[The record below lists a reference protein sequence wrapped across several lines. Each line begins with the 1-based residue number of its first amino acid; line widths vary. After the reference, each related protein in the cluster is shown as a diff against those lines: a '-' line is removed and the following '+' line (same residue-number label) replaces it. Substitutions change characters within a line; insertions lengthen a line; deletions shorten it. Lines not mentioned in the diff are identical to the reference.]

1 MGEQYPA
8 LGLLERFVARGVPL
22 TTASDAHRLEH
33 VADRADD
40 LRAVLA
46 AAGADAL
53 QGYRGRCRLPGGR
66 GGGAAR
72 PGGEGL
78 MPTPAEL
85 ALSHTDLKPEELEHL
100 QRLLGSWSVLA
111 DLSFSDLL
119 LLVPVHAARSN
130 GTAPGADAEAGRTQD
145 PELVVLGQMRPNNR
159 PTLVDQ
165 DLVGQTVN
173 ESQWTLVAQ
182 CLHSGEIVRGS
193 IHHPIL
199 GEQVPVEN
207 IPVRFEGRI
216 IGALLR
222 VSLAPL
228 KGPTSM
234 YERTYLDVFERLAD
248 MVAQS
253 AFPFPDEDVGTEE
266 APRVGDGVV
275 VVDADGRVEF
285 ASPNAMNA
293 FHRMGIYTQP
303 EGRRFGDLDIEE
315 SAVEWALATGRPVVE
330 EVERRPDVIVLVHC
344 IPLLSHGV
352 VTGAMILLR
361 DVTDVRRLDRLLLS
375 KDAAIREVH
384 HRVKNNLQTISS
396 LLSLQARRV
405 GDRAARVALH
415 EAERRVRSIALV
427 HEILSRD
434 PSDQVPFAEIV
445 SSLVQMAED
454 SVVSSQPIVIS
465 VHGDL
470 GEVAADVAT
479 PLAVTVAE
487 LLQNAVEHA
496 FDPENAGGRGR
507 GGRAGGGGRRRGLRA
522 GGPRRPDAVQR
533 GGGAPRRGARRR
545 AGAARGVR
553 HRADDEPRALDRARP
568 RGQSAGGDD
577 LHGGGAGGRRGRDP
591 RGDLGAGARAAVS
604 VAAVPR
610 RRQAQM
616 ATRCERRAASHA
628 LRSLRRSSSEVPP
641 QTPDSW
647 LVASAKSRQGSSAS
661 HAWQTRLAAS
671 IWSTAGPVVPTGKK
685 RSGSVL
691 RQAAER
697 RQSSASQS
705 TVRFHMR
712 AIGMCLHQ
720 HCDPFHMIGPRWC
733 PSVKSG
739 LTGKRVTVRR
749 GPGKEFF
756 VKVSAAPA
764 VES

>member
-1 MGEQYPA
+1 
-8 LGLLERFVARGVPL
+8 
-22 TTASDAHRLEH
+22 
-33 VADRADD
+33 
-40 LRAVLA
+40 
-46 AAGADAL
+46 
-53 QGYRGRCRLPGGR
+53 
-66 GGGAAR
+66 
-72 PGGEGL
+72 

-85 ALSHTDLKPEELEHL
+85 AESHTDLKPEELEHL

-119 LLVPVHAARSN
+119 LLVPVHPSNAPDGPDAAAS
-130 GTAPGADAEAGRTQD
+130 DED

-173 ESQWTLVAQ
+173 ESQWSLVAR
-182 CLHSGEIVRGS
+182 CLHTGEIVRGS
-193 IHHPIL
+193 IHHPTL

-207 IPVRFEGRI
+207 VPVRFEGRI
-216 IGALLR
+216 IAVLLR

-293 FHRMGIYTQP
+293 FHRMGIYAQP

-352 VTGAMILLR
+352 GTGAMILLR

-434 PSDQVPFAEIV
+434 PSDQVPFAQIV

-454 SVVSSQPIVIS
+454 SVVSSQPVVIA

-470 GEVAADVAT
+470 GEVTADVAT

-496 FDPENAGGRGR
+496 FDPDNAG
-507 GGRAGGGGRRRGLRA
+507 AS
-522 GGPRRPDAVQR
+522 D
-533 GGGAPRRGARRR
+533 
-545 AGAARGVR
+545 GAARL
-553 HRADDEPRALDRARP
+553 E
-568 RGQSAGGDD
+568 
-577 LHGGGAGGRRGRDP
+577 GAGGAAGSAPVGHVDLTLACDDAALTVEVRDDGLGLP
-591 RGDLGAGARAAVS
+591 SGFDIERTTSLGLSIVRDLVVS
-604 VAAVPR
+604 
-610 RRQAQM
+610 QLEGTISM
-616 ATRCERRAASHA
+616 HG
-628 LRSLRRSSSEVPP
+628 L
-641 QTPDSW
+641 
-647 LVASAKSRQGSSAS
+647 SAS
-661 HAWQTRLAAS
+661 EGGGTRVAIS
-671 IWSTAGPVVPTGKK
+671 VPV
-685 RSGSVL
+685 
-691 RQAAER
+691 
-697 RQSSASQS
+697 
-705 TVRFHMR
+705 R
-712 AIGMCLHQ
+712 A
-720 HCDPFHMIGPRWC
+720 PR
-733 PSVKSG
+733 
-739 LTGKRVTVRR
+739 
-749 GPGKEFF
+749 
-756 VKVSAAPA
+756 
-764 VES
+764 

>member
-1 MGEQYPA
+1 
-8 LGLLERFVARGVPL
+8 
-22 TTASDAHRLEH
+22 
-33 VADRADD
+33 
-40 LRAVLA
+40 
-46 AAGADAL
+46 
-53 QGYRGRCRLPGGR
+53 
-66 GGGAAR
+66 
-72 PGGEGL
+72 

-85 ALSHTDLKPEELEHL
+85 AQSHTDLKPDELEHL

-119 LLVPVHAARSN
+119 LLVPVHADHDH
-130 GTAPGADAEAGRTQD
+130 ADEED
-145 PELVVLGQMRPNNR
+145 PELIVLGQMRPNNR
-159 PTLVDQ
+159 PTLVEQ

-173 ESQWTLVAQ
+173 ESQWTLVAR
-182 CLHSGEIVRGS
+182 CLHSGEIVRGT
-193 IHHPIL
+193 IHHPII

-207 IPVRFEGRI
+207 IPVRYEGRI

-275 VVDADGRVEF
+275 VVDAEGRVEF
-285 ASPNAMNA
+285 ASPNALNA
-293 FHRMGIYTQP
+293 FHRMGIYAQP

-352 VTGAMILLR
+352 VAGAMILLR

-396 LLSLQARRV
+396 LLRLQARRV
-405 GDRAARVALH
+405 GDRAARIALH

-454 SVVSSQPIVIS
+454 SVVSSQPIVIA

-496 FDPENAGGRGR
+496 FDPEAAGGQDGAA
-507 GGRAGGGGRRRGLRA
+507 GLEGAGGAA
-522 GGPRRPDAVQR
+522 GYAPDGPCRPDALQR
-533 GGGAPRRGARRR
+533 RERALRRGARRR
-545 AGAARGVR
+545 SGTARGLR
-553 HRADDEPRALDRARP
+553 HREHGESRALDRARP
-568 RGQSAGGDD
+568 GGQSARRDDRHGGDPA
-577 LHGGGAGGRRGRDP
+577 GGGRRDAGGDLGPGAGAPVTPWAQSPGGPGGPGDSVAPVTQWAGDSVARWRRAASGGRPATPCAACGAPPRRCRPRRRTPGWWPARSRGRARGRRTNGRPAWPPRSGRRRDRSSRRGRRGRV
-591 RGDLGAGARAAVS
+591 RCAG
-604 VAAVPR
+604 R
-610 RRQAQM
+610 RPN
-616 ATRCERRAASHA
+616 ASSR
-628 LRSLRRSSSEVPP
+628 LRPNRP
-641 QTPDSW
+641 
-647 LVASAKSRQGSSAS
+647 
-661 HAWQTRLAAS
+661 
-671 IWSTAGPVVPTGKK
+671 
-685 RSGSVL
+685 SGSTS
-691 RQAAER
+691 EPWKC
-697 RQSSASQS
+697 AS
-705 TVRFHMR
+705 TRIVILF
-712 AIGMCLHQ
+712 
-720 HCDPFHMIGPRWC
+720 
-733 PSVKSG
+733 
-739 LTGKRVTVRR
+739 T
-749 GPGKEFF
+749 
-756 VKVSAAPA
+756 
-764 VES
+764 

>member
-1 MGEQYPA
+1 
-8 LGLLERFVARGVPL
+8 
-22 TTASDAHRLEH
+22 
-33 VADRADD
+33 
-40 LRAVLA
+40 
-46 AAGADAL
+46 
-53 QGYRGRCRLPGGR
+53 
-66 GGGAAR
+66 
-72 PGGEGL
+72 
-78 MPTPAEL
+78 
-85 ALSHTDLKPEELEHL
+85 
-100 QRLLGSWSVLA
+100 
-111 DLSFSDLL
+111 
-119 LLVPVHAARSN
+119 
-130 GTAPGADAEAGRTQD
+130 
-145 PELVVLGQMRPNNR
+145 
-159 PTLVDQ
+159 
-165 DLVGQTVN
+165 
-173 ESQWTLVAQ
+173 
-182 CLHSGEIVRGS
+182 
-193 IHHPIL
+193 
-199 GEQVPVEN
+199 
-207 IPVRFEGRI
+207 
-216 IGALLR
+216 
-222 VSLAPL
+222 
-228 KGPTSM
+228 M

-266 APRVGDGVV
+266 SPRVGDGVV

-303 EGRRFGDLDIEE
+303 EGRRFGDLDVEE

-445 SSLVQMAED
+445 GSLVQMAED
-454 SVVSSQPIVIS
+454 SVVSSQPIVIA

-496 FDPENAGGRGR
+496 FDPENAGGQDG
-507 GGRAGGGGRRRGLRA
+507 AVGLE
-522 GGPRRPDAVQR
+522 
-533 GGGAPRRGARRR
+533 GA
-545 AGAARGVR
+545 
-553 HRADDEPRALDRARP
+553 
-568 RGQSAGGDD
+568 
-577 LHGGGAGGRRGRDP
+577 GGGAGYAPVGHVDLTMSSDEAELRVEVRDDGLGLPEGFDIEKTSSLGLSIVRDLVVSQLEGTISMEPLPVADGGGTRVAISVPVRAPGDRGEP
-591 RGDLGAGARAAVS
+591 RCRLSRAMQPAAVQL
-604 VAAVPR
+604 V
-610 RRQAQM
+610 QM
-616 ATRCERRAASHA
+616 ATRCERRAASQA
-628 LRSLRRSSSEVPP
+628 LRNLRRSSSDVPP

-661 HAWQTRLAAS
+661 QAWQTRFAAS

-720 HCDPFHMIGPRWC
+720 HCDPFHMIGPRRC

-739 LTGKRVTVRR
+739 LTEKRVTVC
-749 GPGKEFF
+749 P
-756 VKVSAAPA
+756 AARQGVFGENSTA
-764 VES
+764 VAVDS

>member
-1 MGEQYPA
+1 M
-8 LGLLERFVARGVPL
+8 
-22 TTASDAHRLEH
+22 
-33 VADRADD
+33 
-40 LRAVLA
+40 
-46 AAGADAL
+46 
-53 QGYRGRCRLPGGR
+53 
-66 GGGAAR
+66 
-72 PGGEGL
+72 
-78 MPTPAEL
+78 
-85 ALSHTDLKPEELEHL
+85 
-100 QRLLGSWSVLA
+100 
-111 DLSFSDLL
+111 
-119 LLVPVHAARSN
+119 
-130 GTAPGADAEAGRTQD
+130 
-145 PELVVLGQMRPNNR
+145 
-159 PTLVDQ
+159 
-165 DLVGQTVN
+165 GQTVN

-182 CLHSGEIVRGS
+182 CLHTGEIVRGS

-216 IGALLR
+216 IAALLR

-415 EAERRVRSIALV
+415 ESERRVRSIALV

-445 SSLVQMAED
+445 GSLVQMAED
-454 SVVSSQPIVIS
+454 SVVSSQPIVIA

-470 GEVAADVAT
+470 GEVAGRRG
-479 PLAVTVAE
+479 
-487 LLQNAVEHA
+487 HA
-496 FDPENAGGRGR
+496 AGGH
-507 GGRAGGGGRRRGLRA
+507 GGRAAAERGRARLRPGERRRQRRRGRARGGGRCRRLRA
-522 GGPRRPDAVQR
+522 GGPRRPHADATR
-533 GGGAPRRGARRR
+533 TRRCASRCATTGSGCRRGSTSSGRR
-545 AGAARGVR
+545 ASASRSCATWWSVSSRARSPWRRCRRPKGAAR
-553 HRADDEPRALDRARP
+553 
-568 RGQSAGGDD
+568 
-577 LHGGGAGGRRGRDP
+577 
-591 RGDLGAGARAAVS
+591 
-604 VAAVPR
+604 
-610 RRQAQM
+610 
-616 ATRCERRAASHA
+616 
-628 LRSLRRSSSEVPP
+628 
-641 QTPDSW
+641 
-647 LVASAKSRQGSSAS
+647 
-661 HAWQTRLAAS
+661 AW
-671 IWSTAGPVVPTGKK
+671 
-685 RSGSVL
+685 
-691 RQAAER
+691 
-697 RQSSASQS
+697 
-705 TVRFHMR
+705 
-712 AIGMCLHQ
+712 
-720 HCDPFHMIGPRWC
+720 
-733 PSVKSG
+733 
-739 LTGKRVTVRR
+739 
-749 GPGKEFF
+749 
-756 VKVSAAPA
+756 
-764 VES
+764 

>member
-1 MGEQYPA
+1 
-8 LGLLERFVARGVPL
+8 
-22 TTASDAHRLEH
+22 
-33 VADRADD
+33 
-40 LRAVLA
+40 
-46 AAGADAL
+46 
-53 QGYRGRCRLPGGR
+53 
-66 GGGAAR
+66 
-72 PGGEGL
+72 

-85 ALSHTDLKPEELEHL
+85 AQTHTDLKPEELEHL

-119 LLVPVHAARSN
+119 LLVPVH
-130 GTAPGADAEAGRTQD
+130 TAGVEAEEVSGAD
-145 PELVVLGQMRPNNR
+145 PELVVLGQMRPTNR

-173 ESQWTLVAQ
+173 ESQWVLVAR

-216 IGALLR
+216 IAALLR

-293 FHRMGIYTQP
+293 FHRMGIYSQP

-315 SAVEWALATGRPVVE
+315 TAVEWALATGRPVVE

-470 GEVAADVAT
+470 GEVSADVAT

-496 FDPENAGGRGR
+496 FDPEAAGGTDGAA
-507 GGRAGGGGRRRGLRA
+507 GLEGAGGSA
-522 GGPRRPDAVQR
+522 GYAPVGPCRPDDVQR
-533 GGGAPRRGARRR
+533 GDGTPRRGAGRR
-545 AGAARGVR
+545 AGAPGGIR
-553 HRADDEPRALDRARP
+553 HREDVEPRALDRARP
-568 RGQSAGGDD
+568 GGQSAGGHH
-577 LHGGGAGGRRGRDP
+577 LHGCGRGGRRGRDAG
-591 RGDLGAGARAAVS
+591 GDLGARAGAPVSALGARA
-604 VAAVPR
+604 
-610 RRQAQM
+610 QAQN
-616 ATRCERRAASHA
+616 AARCERRAASHA
-628 LRSLRRSSSEVPP
+628 LRSLRRSSSDVPP
-641 QTPDSW
+641 HTPDSW

-661 HAWQTRLAAS
+661 QEWQTRLAAS

-685 RSGSVL
+685 RSGSVS
-691 RQAAER
+691 RQAATR

-712 AIGMCLHQ
+712 AIGLCLHQ
-720 HCDPFHMIGPRWC
+720 HCDPFHMIGPERC
-733 PSVKSG
+733 PSVKRG
-739 LTGKRVTVRR
+739 FTRMRVTARR
-749 GPGKEFF
+749 GPGKEF
-756 VKVSAAPA
+756 S
-764 VES
+764 

>member
-1 MGEQYPA
+1 
-8 LGLLERFVARGVPL
+8 
-22 TTASDAHRLEH
+22 
-33 VADRADD
+33 
-40 LRAVLA
+40 
-46 AAGADAL
+46 
-53 QGYRGRCRLPGGR
+53 
-66 GGGAAR
+66 
-72 PGGEGL
+72 

-85 ALSHTDLKPEELEHL
+85 AQSYTELKPEELGHL

-119 LLVPVHAARSN
+119 LLVPVGGDEHPT
-130 GTAPGADAEAGRTQD
+130 TAGD

-173 ESQWTLVAQ
+173 ESQWALVAR
-182 CLHSGEIVRGS
+182 CLHTGEIVRGT

-207 IPVRFEGRI
+207 IPVRLDGTVI
-216 IGALLR
+216 AVLLR

-253 AFPFPDEDVGTEE
+253 AFPFPGEDVGTEE

-293 FHRMGIYTQP
+293 FHRMGIYSAP

-315 SAVEWALATGRPVVE
+315 SAVEWALGNGRPVVE
-330 EVERRPDVIVLVHC
+330 EVERRPDVIVLLHC
-344 IPLLSHGV
+344 IPLLSHGM

-415 EAERRVRSIALV
+415 EAERRVRSISLV

-445 SSLVQMAED
+445 ISLVQMAED
-454 SVVSSQPIVIS
+454 SVVSSQPIVITTS
-465 VHGDL
+465 GDL

-479 PLAVTVAE
+479 PLAVTLAE
-487 LLQNAVEHA
+487 LLQNAVEHG
-496 FDPENAGGRGR
+496 FSPETSADGTSASEVQVGHVHVTMSHTGTE
-507 GGRAGGGGRRRGLRA
+507 LTV
-522 GGPRRPDAVQR
+522 AVQDD
-533 GGGAPRRGARRR
+533 GVGLP
-545 AGAARGVR
+545 AGF
-553 HRADDEPRALDRARP
+553 D
-568 RGQSAGGDD
+568 
-577 LHGGGAGGRRGRDP
+577 
-591 RGDLGAGARAAVS
+591 
-604 VAAVPR
+604 
-610 RRQAQM
+610 
-616 ATRCERRAASHA
+616 
-628 LRSLRRSSSEVPP
+628 
-641 QTPDSW
+641 
-647 LVASAKSRQGSSAS
+647 
-661 HAWQTRLAAS
+661 
-671 IWSTAGPVVPTGKK
+671 
-685 RSGSVL
+685 
-691 RQAAER
+691 
-697 RQSSASQS
+697 
-705 TVRFHMR
+705 
-712 AIGMCLHQ
+712 
-720 HCDPFHMIGPRWC
+720 
-733 PSVKSG
+733 
-739 LTGKRVTVRR
+739 
-749 GPGKEFF
+749 
-756 VKVSAAPA
+756 
-764 VES
+764 

>member
-1 MGEQYPA
+1 
-8 LGLLERFVARGVPL
+8 
-22 TTASDAHRLEH
+22 
-33 VADRADD
+33 
-40 LRAVLA
+40 
-46 AAGADAL
+46 
-53 QGYRGRCRLPGGR
+53 
-66 GGGAAR
+66 
-72 PGGEGL
+72 

-85 ALSHTDLKPEELEHL
+85 AQSYTELKPEELGHL

-111 DLSFSDLL
+111 NLSFSDLL
-119 LLVPVHAARSN
+119 LVVPVHAGVGQS
-130 GTAPGADAEAGRTQD
+130 PSED

-165 DLVGQTVN
+165 DLVGQKID
-173 ESQWTLVAQ
+173 EAQWALAAS

-193 IHHPIL
+193 IHHPVL

-207 IPVRFEGRI
+207 IPVRFG
-216 IGALLR
+216 GAVIAVMLR

-253 AFPFPDEDVGTEE
+253 AFPYPDEDVGTEE

-293 FHRMGIYTQP
+293 FHRMGIYAPP

-315 SAVEWALATGRPVVE
+315 TAIEWALANGRPVVE
-330 EVERRPDVIVLVHC
+330 EVERRPDVIVLLHI

-405 GDRAARVALH
+405 DERAARVALH
-415 EAERRVRSIALV
+415 EAERRVRSISLV

-445 SSLVQMAED
+445 VSLVQMAED

-465 VHGDL
+465 TTGDL
-470 GEVAADVAT
+470 GEVTADVAT
-479 PLAVTVAE
+479 PLAVTLAE

-496 FDPENAGGRGR
+496 FDPEPAGGAEST
-507 GGRAGGGGRRRGLRA
+507 AGDAPVGHVNVTLSNTGSELIVAVRDDGHGLPE
-522 GGPRRPDAVQR
+522 GFDIEKTTSLGLSI
-533 GGGAPRRGARRR
+533 
-545 AGAARGVR
+545 VR
-553 HRADDEPRALDRARP
+553 D
-568 RGQSAGGDD
+568 
-577 LHGGGAGGRRGRDP
+577 
-591 RGDLGAGARAAVS
+591 
-604 VAAVPR
+604 
-610 RRQAQM
+610 
-616 ATRCERRAASHA
+616 
-628 LRSLRRSSSEVPP
+628 
-641 QTPDSW
+641 
-647 LVASAKSRQGSSAS
+647 LVASQLEGHISMEEVPAS
-661 HAWQTRLAAS
+661 EGGGTRVEIAV
-671 IWSTAGPVVPTGKK
+671 PV
-685 RSGSVL
+685 
-691 RQAAER
+691 
-697 RQSSASQS
+697 
-705 TVRFHMR
+705 R
-712 AIGMCLHQ
+712 AH
-720 HCDPFHMIGPRWC
+720 R
-733 PSVKSG
+733 
-739 LTGKRVTVRR
+739 
-749 GPGKEFF
+749 
-756 VKVSAAPA
+756 
-764 VES
+764 

>member
-1 MGEQYPA
+1 
-8 LGLLERFVARGVPL
+8 
-22 TTASDAHRLEH
+22 
-33 VADRADD
+33 
-40 LRAVLA
+40 
-46 AAGADAL
+46 
-53 QGYRGRCRLPGGR
+53 
-66 GGGAAR
+66 
-72 PGGEGL
+72 

-85 ALSHTDLKPEELEHL
+85 ALSHTDLKPDELEHL

-119 LLVPVHAARSN
+119 LLVPVH
-130 GTAPGADAEAGRTQD
+130 GDHDEGHEADDEED
-145 PELVVLGQMRPNNR
+145 PELIVLGQMRPNNR
-159 PTLVDQ
+159 PTLVEQ

-173 ESQWTLVAQ
+173 ESQWTLVAR
-182 CLHSGEIVRGS
+182 CLHSGEIVRGT
-193 IHHPIL
+193 IHHPII

-253 AFPFPDEDVGTEE
+253 AFPFPDDEDVGTEE

-275 VVDADGRVEF
+275 VVDSEGRVEF
-285 ASPNAMNA
+285 ASPNALNA

-352 VTGAMILLR
+352 VAGAMILLR

-375 KDAAIREVH
+375 KDTAIREVH

-396 LLSLQARRV
+396 LLRLQARRV
-405 GDRAARVALH
+405 GDRAARIALH

-454 SVVSSQPIVIS
+454 SVVSSQPIVIA

-487 LLQNAVEHA
+487 LLQNTVEHT
-496 FDPENAGGRGR
+496 FDPEAAGGQDRR
-507 GGRAGGGGRRRGLRA
+507 GGARGCGWGCRLHA
-522 GGPRRPDAVQR
+522 DGPRRP
-533 GGGAPRRGARRR
+533 
-545 AGAARGVR
+545 
-553 HRADDEPRALDRARP
+553 HAL
-568 RGQSAGGDD
+568 
-577 LHGGGAGGRRGRDP
+577 
-591 RGDLGAGARAAVS
+591 
-604 VAAVPR
+604 
-610 RRQAQM
+610 
-616 ATRCERRAASHA
+616 ERRAHA
-628 LRSLRRSSSEVPP
+628 LRSRYTDDGQGLPEGFDIENTASLGLSIVR
-641 QTPDSW
+641 D
-647 LVASAKSRQGSSAS
+647 LVVSQLEGAVAVEAMP
-661 HAWQTRLAAS
+661 HARGGWD
-671 IWSTAGPVVPTGKK
+671 AGGD
-685 RSGSVL
+685 L
-691 RQAAER
+691 
-697 RQSSASQS
+697 
-705 TVRFHMR
+705 
-712 AIGMCLHQ
+712 
-720 HCDPFHMIGPRWC
+720 
-733 PSVKSG
+733 
-739 LTGKRVTVRR
+739 
-749 GPGKEFF
+749 GPGTG
-756 VKVSAAPA
+756 AAVTQWA
-764 VES
+764 R

>member
-1 MGEQYPA
+1 
-8 LGLLERFVARGVPL
+8 
-22 TTASDAHRLEH
+22 
-33 VADRADD
+33 
-40 LRAVLA
+40 
-46 AAGADAL
+46 
-53 QGYRGRCRLPGGR
+53 
-66 GGGAAR
+66 
-72 PGGEGL
+72 

-85 ALSHTDLKPEELEHL
+85 AQTHTALQPDELGHL
-100 QRLLGSWSVLA
+100 QRLLGRWSVLA

-119 LLVPVHAARSN
+119 LLVPVTAGEGYRSH
-130 GTAPGADAEAGRTQD
+130 D

-173 ESQWTLVAQ
+173 ESQWALAAK
-182 CLHSGEIVRGS
+182 CLHSGEIVRGQ

-207 IPVRFEGRI
+207 IPVR
-216 IGALLR
+216 LR

-234 YERTYLDVFERLAD
+234 YERTYLDVFGRLAD
-248 MVAQS
+248 MVTQS

-293 FHRMGIYTQP
+293 FHRMGIYSPP
-303 EGRRFGDLDIEE
+303 EGRRFSDLDIDEA
-315 SAVEWALATGRPVVE
+315 AVEWALTNSRPVVE

-405 GDRAARVALH
+405 GDRAARIALH

-445 SSLVQMAED
+445 VSLVQMAED
-454 SVVSSQPIVIS
+454 SVVSSQPIVIATK
-465 VHGDL
+465 GDL
-470 GEVAADVAT
+470 GDVTADVAT
-479 PLAVTVAE
+479 PLAVGLAE

-496 FDPENAGGRGR
+496 FD
-507 GGRAGGGGRRRGLRA
+507 
-522 GGPRRPDAVQR
+522 
-533 GGGAPRRGARRR
+533 
-545 AGAARGVR
+545 
-553 HRADDEPRALDRARP
+553 AD
-568 RGQSAGGDD
+568 Q
-577 LHGGGAGGRRGRDP
+577 GAGLD
-591 RGDLGAGARAAVS
+591 DAAG
-604 VAAVPR
+604 
-610 RRQAQM
+610 
-616 ATRCERRAASHA
+616 E
-628 LRSLRRSSSEVPP
+628 
-641 QTPDSW
+641 
-647 LVASAKSRQGSSAS
+647 
-661 HAWQTRLAAS
+661 
-671 IWSTAGPVVPTGKK
+671 
-685 RSGSVL
+685 
-691 RQAAER
+691 
-697 RQSSASQS
+697 
-705 TVRFHMR
+705 
-712 AIGMCLHQ
+712 
-720 HCDPFHMIGPRWC
+720 
-733 PSVKSG
+733 
-739 LTGKRVTVRR
+739 
-749 GPGKEFF
+749 
-756 VKVSAAPA
+756 
-764 VES
+764 